1 MTIKFY
7 DYAPAPS
14 PRKARMVL
22 AEKDIPH
29 ENIQVD
35 MMKAEQLSSEFRSIN
50 PNCTIP
56 ALVLEDGTALFDN
69 LGIAAWAEEYKPDP
83 SLVGQTPAEKGL
95 VMSWVA
101 KCDMHGG
108 ISFMEAYRN
117 SHPKMAGRAIP
128 GKENYE
134 QIPELAERGFARLA
148 VFLDDLNAHLEGRD
162 WIALDQF
169 SLADIWAF
177 SILGVTP
184 WIKAAPGE
192 QHPNILRWQAA
203 INERPSAKL

>member
-1 MTIKFY
+1 MAIKFY

-14 PRKARMVL
+14 PRKARIVL
-22 AEKDIPH
+22 AEKGIEH
-29 ENIQVD
+29 ETVPID
-35 MMKAEQLSSEFRSIN
+35 MRKGEQLSPEFRKVN

-69 LGIAAWAEEYKPDP
+69 LGIATWAEAVKPEP
-83 SLVGQTPAEKGL
+83 SLTGKTPTEKGL

-108 ISFMEAYRN
+108 IAFMEAYRN

-128 GKENYE
+128 GKDNYE

-148 VFLDDLNAHLEGRD
+148 AFLDDLNAHLEGRD
-162 WIALDQF
+162 WIAVEQF

-177 SILGVTP
+177 TILDVTP